1 MGSSFRKEGREMV
14 GNWRLIEN
22 RISGFIMRV
31 RYYYKVV
38 GIIRYRHENARK
50 SYALA
55 ITKYRIRCLNA
66 SRSRLVSRFERKYFQ
81 YRFDVLDH
89 QYTRWEVEKR
99 LGKYTYGRIYSPI
112 CIEKKFEKW
121 NLSSLGK
128 FFLDFNN
135 QRVRRFDRHD
145 YITLETLPILLV

>member
-22 RISGFIMRV
+22 RISRFIMRV
-31 RYYYKVV
+31 RYCYKVV
-38 GIIRYRHENARK
+38 GIIRYGHENARK

-81 YRFDVLDH
+81 YRFDILDH
-89 QYTRWEVEKR
+89 QYTRWKTVGVSTHTVAFIVQSASKR
-99 LGKYTYGRIYSPI
+99 NSRNGIFLLL
-112 CIEKKFEKW
+112 ENF
-121 NLSSLGK
+121 SSIL
-128 FFLDFNN
+128 NN